1 MNRVILKRFVGLLA
15 CASALAGPAHAA
27 ASSASLE
34 DAFDTTFAA
43 RPASQNS
50 APQNP
55 VRQAPAR
62 ATPVRPSFSAG
73 VVPLVYAQPS
83 QQVYSTPLEMSIAAL
98 ADGTHGRIGV
108 AAYDLT
114 TGRSVAILG
123 NQPFPMASTSKV
135 AIVATY
141 LAAVDAGRL
150 TLDQSFALRIP
161 VPSKKFDG
169 DEAPVRNGTMMP
181 AYALIEAAITHSDN
195 HATDAL
201 LAAVGGPAAVT
212 LWVQQNTGIGD
223 FHLDRTIAT
232 LVRDDGAIN
241 PATMIDRRDSISPQS
256 MVYLLSGLYRGQW
269 LSPQSRDVLMGA
281 MSRTVTGKHRIR
293 ALMPEDVKVAHK
305 TGTLSNTA
313 SDVGFI
319 RGPDGHDIALAI
331 YVTGQGGKASR
342 DARIASIA
350 RALYDGYQIEQPGQ
364 FRTALH

>member
-1 MNRVILKRFVGLLA
+1 MITGIFSRFVALAA
-15 CASALAGPAHAA
+15 CAAAITSPAYAGSSA
-27 ASSASLE
+27 ASLE
-34 DAFDTTFAA
+34 DAFDSAFAA
-43 RPASQNS
+43 KQVQQAPVRS
-50 APQNP
+50 APV
-55 VRQAPAR
+55 VRQTFTANL
-62 ATPVRPSFSAG
+62 
-73 VVPLVYAQPS
+73 VPLALAAPS
-83 QQVYSTPLEMSIAAL
+83 RQVFSSPLEMSIAAL
-98 ADGTHGRIGV
+98 ADGSQGRIGV

-123 NQPFPMASTSKV
+123 DQAFPMASTSKV
-135 AIVATY
+135 AIVATF

-150 TLDQSFALRIP
+150 TLDQSFALRMPI
-161 VPSKKFDG
+161 PSKKFDG
-169 DEAPVRNGTMMP
+169 DEAPVRSGPMLP
-181 AYALIEAAITHSDN
+181 AYELIEAAITRSDN

-212 LWVQQNTGIGD
+212 RWVQQSAGIGD

-241 PATMIDRRDSISPQS
+241 PATMIDRRDSISPKS

-293 ALMPEDVKVAHK
+293 ALLPEDVQVAHK

-331 YVTGQGGKASR
+331 YVTGQGGKTSR

-350 RALYDGYQIEQPGQ
+350 RALYDGYHIEEPSQI
-364 FRTALH
+364 RTALH